1 MLNLLLL
8 SIASSL
14 AESSASNVLV
24 HPLIEENS
32 DRAISTRNVL
42 NEPQHESVAPP
53 GGISVGRGLVTTKS
67 NLAESSLDKVA
78 SVGDKKTRAA
88 DLAHGGGD
96 KVAQNKVDIDIVVG
110 KLGGESVAPLL
121 KESLATRVCRQERS
135 RSPATERSHGEDK
148 TALSLLK
155 DRSDDLGNSEST
167 NAVDGDNVLKLLLG
181 GLEERNGD
189 AVTLANVVDENT
201 NIKTR
206 NQLAQTLVVGIV
218 VLGKVH
224 VEHLDLQTLSR
235 VLLLNL
241 GGEALELGEGSG
253 NEDEVEALGSE
264 LQSILFAEAIRG
276 TGDDG
281 PSARLSILAEVGASE
296 HESAEDKL
304 EIAQNLGSQEE
315 STNTSKTPLKRL
327 RYIMEEVCNGVH
339 I

>member
-1 MLNLLLL
+1 M
-8 SIASSL
+8 
-14 AESSASNVLV
+14 
-24 HPLIEENS
+24 HPLVEENS
-32 DRAISTRNVL
+32 DWTISTRNVL
-42 NEPQHESVAPP
+42 NEPQHESMAPP
-53 GGISVGRGLVTTKS
+53 RSISVGGSLITTES
-67 NLAESSLDKVA
+67 NLAKSSLDKVA
-78 SVGDKKTRAA
+78 SVGNKKTRAA

-96 KVAQNKVDIDIVVG
+96 KVAQDKVDIDFVVS
-110 KLGGESVAPLL
+110 KLSGECVAPLL
-121 KESLATRVCRQERS
+121 EESLATRVCRQERS

-148 TALSLLK
+148 TALSLLQN
-155 DRSDDLGNSEST
+155 RSNDLSNSEST
-167 NAVDGDNVLKLLLG
+167 NAIDGDNVLKLLLG

-189 AVTLANVVDENT
+189 AVALANVVDENT

-218 VLGKVH
+218 VLGEVH
-224 VEHLDLQTLSR
+224 VKNLDLQTLSR

-241 GGEALELGEGSG
+241 GREALELGQGSG

-264 LQSILFAEAIRG
+264 LQSIFLAEAIRG

-281 PSARLSILAEVGASE
+281 PSARLSILAEVGASK